1 MIKRVIQIVAAGF
14 AATIGATLLATPA
27 QAACTDRVC
36 VYKDWNGS
44 GPVAG
49 FTTADNNFS
58 NNYFN
63 NGGGVV
69 NDQASS
75 ASSTFNDA
83 AYFYTDSYWRG
94 NGYRVLSNGQ
104 PQNFAW
110 DNAMS
115 SFRFSVT

>member
-1 MIKRVIQIVAAGF
+1 MKKRIIQLVVAGF
-14 AATIGATLLATPA
+14 AAAAGATVLAAPA
-27 QAACTDRVC
+27 EAACTDRVC
-36 VYKDWNGS
+36 VYRDWNGS

-49 FTTADNNFS
+49 FTTADNNFA
-58 NNYFN
+58 NNRFSD
-63 NGGGVV
+63 GSPV

-94 NGYRVLSNGQ
+94 FGYRVLSNGQ

-110 DNAMS
+110 DNQVS
-115 SFRFSVT
+115 SFRYSVT